1 MVVVG
6 KHTDKNTSTR
16 IGNCCLLIIMT
27 LLDHKLWMFEFSSI
41 WVYFLSFEGT
51 TLLNS
56 LRCFNG
62 ASILNLAIGTGLRVA
77 LDNVLLLVQGLL
89 GVGHEVLEAVVGHD
103 QLPDLLAL
111 LLERPLGL
119 WQLLAEVLNLLKQNH
134 DTETVKTKSIQTCIA
149 TATRCIPMNSEMYCK
164 I

>member
-56 LRCFNG
+56 LKWEIKWNHFKTDFEYDDSQN
-62 ASILNLAIGTGLRVA
+62 
-77 LDNVLLLVQGLL
+77 
-89 GVGHEVLEAVVGHD
+89 
-103 QLPDLLAL
+103 
-111 LLERPLGL
+111 
-119 WQLLAEVLNLLKQNH
+119 KQK
-134 DTETVKTKSIQTCIA
+134 TVKDKDKRCSYITFVYLSPLTFFVFSSIYTF
-149 TATRCIPMNSEMYCK
+149 S
-164 I
+164 